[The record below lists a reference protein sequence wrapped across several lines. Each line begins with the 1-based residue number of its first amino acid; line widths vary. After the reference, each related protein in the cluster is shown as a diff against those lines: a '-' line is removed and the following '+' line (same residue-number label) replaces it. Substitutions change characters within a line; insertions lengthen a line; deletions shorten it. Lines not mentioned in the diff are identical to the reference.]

1 MHVYP
6 CKYRN
11 THTHRVKEV
20 LKIGEEMGQRRSVA
34 EEAEGAEQSLKEEED
49 IESKFL
55 TRGECGQ
62 AVLKMVGIKKT

>member
-1 MHVYP
+1 MHIYP
-6 CKYRN
+6 CKYTN
-11 THTHRVKEV
+11 THRVKEV
-20 LKIGEEMGQRRSVA
+20 LKIGEEMGQGRRMA

-55 TRGECGQ
+55 TGECGQ